1 MLPLSHLERFI
12 VSANNKECEKKGIPE
27 VKQKINLQISISCF
41 AFIAVLFF
49 PIYVFAA
56 FNISAQP
63 YEGGSDLRF
72 GRVDV
77 ATVTNKEVILT
88 VTTDIAKQYQVTQTL
103 LTPLTNDQG
112 ASLSRDNF
120 SVYAIRGSNSY
131 GTVLVENETPVSLGR
146 TIIYTSSSQGHQD
159 SFKLVYSLKSPFSVP
174 SGVYRGRIA
183 FTLEA
188 IDSSQ
193 QPVTTILNVLAEI
206 SVESNIELKTATG
219 SKIIVLNSSNPATSR
234 SDVLVDIKG
243 SMGSQFRIIQ
253 ALSGPLESNEGL
265 RLAFEAVNVKV
276 SNAKLG
282 SAPTEGI
289 PLSLRQEALYIS
301 GTRPQADNFIVT
313 YSLAEAENQKA
324 GRYKTNIKYL
334 LDGINLTDTIG
345 DLELQVEIARL
356 FDLKI
361 TPQMGGV
368 IEFRDL
374 KPQQPPQQSEV
385 LIEIKSNIGR
395 RYQVNQRLFSDLA
408 NKEGRSIPSQY
419 FTLKQESVET
429 KGTLQFPMPTEVKS
443 KEMILF
449 VSDKEG
455 SSDKFKVIYT
465 LTPSTEIIAGDYSAR
480 ITYSISEI

>member
-1 MLPLSHLERFI
+1 MNQRLGLKLLIGLTCAQVFLFSGY
-12 VSANNKECEKKGIPE
+12 AY
-27 VKQKINLQISISCF
+27 
-41 AFIAVLFF
+41 AVFT
-49 PIYVFAA
+49 
-56 FNISAQP
+56 ISAQP
-63 YEGGSDLRF
+63 YAGGTDLRF
-72 GRVDV
+72 GRVDI
-77 ATVTNKEVILT
+77 ATVTNKEVIIT
-88 VTTDIAKQYQVTQTL
+88 VTTDIAKQYQVIQTL
-103 LTPLTNDQG
+103 LSPLTNDQG
-112 ASLSRDNF
+112 VSISRDNL
-120 SVYAIRGSNSY
+120 SVYAIRGSNGY
-131 GTVLVENETPVSLGR
+131 GTMLVENETPVFLGR
-146 TIIYTSSSQGHQD
+146 TVIYTSSAQGNQD

-206 SVESNIELKTATG
+206 SVESNIELKTTTG
-219 SKIIVLNSSNPATSR
+219 SKVIVLNSSNPATSS

-243 SMGSQFRIIQ
+243 SMGSQFRILQ

-265 RLAFEAVNVKV
+265 RLSFGAVNVKV
-276 SNAKLG
+276 SNVQYG

-301 GTRPQADNFIVT
+301 GARPQSDSFVVT

-334 LDGINLTDTIG
+334 LDGINLRDTIG

-374 KPQQPPQQSEV
+374 KPQQPPRQSEV

-408 NKEGRSIPSQY
+408 NNEGKAIPSQN
-419 FTLKQESVET
+419 FTLKEESIET
-429 KGTLQFPMPTEVKS
+429 KGTLQFPVPTEVKP

-449 VSDKEG
+449 VSDKDG